1 MAGSSFETD
10 LVEMESALLSING
23 LVSDN
28 FGGTGAGLSQM
39 PFQDGAAS
47 DIQQADI
54 AGQIKRAE
62 EADGGNTT
70 FYGQNF
76 LEADT
81 LNQAHGTLLESLLEL
96 RTSVE
101 QGIQT
106 LQQNLQETHQ
116 TYTGAEQD
124 INLKMSTIA
133 PMALPAASSSRQASP
148 AGAQSSSAKPSS
160 S

>member
-10 LVEMESALLSING
+10 LIEMESALLSING

-28 FGGTGAGLSQM
+28 FGETSAGLSQM
-39 PFQDGAAS
+39 PFQNGAAS

-62 EADGGNTT
+62 ESDGGNAT
-70 FYGQNF
+70 FYGQSF

-81 LNQAHGTLLESLLEL
+81 LNQAHGTLLESLLQL
-96 RTSVE
+96 RASVE

-106 LQQNLQETHQ
+106 LQQNLQATHQ

-133 PMALPAASSSRQASP
+133 PMALPAAGSASAASGQASP
-148 AGAQSSSAKPSS
+148 SAAQP
-160 S
+160 